1 MHEVLKHIGNLSI
14 RSKLLLGYL
23 TPFILFFVTG
33 ALILYPF
40 VRRTIEANI
49 ESELNNT
56 TKTILSMVKTAAD
69 ASIKNY
75 LRAVAEKNRDIVE
88 ASYRLYQQ
96 GILSENDAK
105 ERAMSVLLSQR
116 IGETGYIYCLDS
128 KGIIEVHPVAAL
140 HGAELT
146 QYGFIQE
153 QLLKKEGYVEYDW
166 KNPGETKIRAK
177 ALYMTYFQPWDWIIS
192 VSSYRE
198 EFNKL
203 IKIDDFRDSIL
214 SIRFGKTG
222 YPYILDS
229 MGEIVVHPVLTKNIY
244 NVKDSTGREFIK
256 EMIEKKNGKIIYTWR
271 NPDESEYREK
281 LVLFNYIPEFDW
293 LVASSSYVEEFYEP
307 LQYIRLIFGAIF
319 IGSLIFL
326 FVLTY
331 LYSSYIAGFLHRLI
345 EGFQAG
351 SAGDYS
357 ARLSKT
363 FEDEFGRLTDYF
375 NDFMEKLA
383 SYHISLQ
390 QEIQV
395 RRQSESALQQAHAS
409 LERKVEERTAELRTA
424 KEAAEDAN
432 RAKSI
437 FLANMSHELRTPM
450 NAILGYSQLMQRDA
464 SLQPEQREHLQTI
477 NRSGEHLLALI
488 NEVLDIAKIE
498 ARRITIDP
506 VTFDL
511 HRLLYDIETMF
522 RIQTNAKGLQLE
534 FFGIDDLPRYAVTDE
549 NKLRQVLINLLGNA
563 VKFTVTGGVTV
574 RMAVK
579 NRQSRDM
586 RLFIEVEDT
595 GPGIAEEEQEK
606 AFLYFEQT
614 FSGIQAQSGS
624 GLGLSISREY
634 VRLLGGDITITSQV
648 GEGAVFRVEIGI
660 EEGNEGDLKR
670 KDSLQ
675 RVIGLAPGQSTPRIL
690 VVDDKKEN
698 RAPLIRLLEIAG
710 CDVREAADGRA
721 AVEVFAQWH
730 PNFIWMDI
738 RMPVMDGLEATRLIK
753 ATPNGKTTPIVAVT
767 ASALVEDR
775 GPILAAGCDDLVRK
789 PYREQ
794 EIFDVMAKHLGLQ
807 YVYEGG
813 AAEEGEVPGVALSAE
828 RLRTLPENLRNQLH
842 QAVLRLDTAGTLE
855 VIDEIGGLHL
865 DIGAVLKKLVN
876 DFEYEY
882 LLNMIE
888 ESVLASAPNNKI
900 S

>member
-1 MHEVLKHIGNLSI
+1 MHDVLKHIGSLSI

-23 TPFILFFVTG
+23 TPFVLFFVTG
-33 ALILYPF
+33 ALILYPL

-96 GILSENDAK
+96 GVLSENDAR

-153 QLLKKEGYVEYDW
+153 QLKKREGYIEYDW
-166 KNPGETKIRAK
+166 KNPGETNIRAK

-198 EFNKL
+198 EFKKL
-203 IKIDDFRDSIL
+203 IKIEDLRDSIL

-229 MGEIVVHPVLTKNIY
+229 KGNVVAHPVLTENILDA
-244 NVKDSTGREFIK
+244 KDHKGREFVK
-256 EMIEKKNGKIIYTWR
+256 EMIEKKDGKIIYTWR

-281 LVLFNYIPEFDW
+281 LVFFNYIPEFDW
-293 LVASSSYVEEFYEP
+293 IVASSSYVEEFYEP
-307 LQYIRLIFGAIF
+307 LKYIRYIFGAIF
-319 IGSLIFL
+319 IGSLFFL

-331 LYSSYIAGFLHRLI
+331 LYSSYIAGFLNRLI
-345 EGFQAG
+345 QGFQAG

-357 ARLSKT
+357 ARLTKT
-363 FEDEFGRLTDYF
+363 FQDEFGRLSDYF
-375 NDFMEKLA
+375 NDFMEQLA

-395 RRQSESALQQAHAS
+395 RRQSEAALQQAHAS
-409 LERKVEERTAELRTA
+409 LERKVEERTVELRTA
-424 KEAAEDAN
+424 KEAAENAN
-432 RAKSI
+432 RAKSV

-450 NAILGYSQLMQRDA
+450 NAILGYSQLMQRDV
-464 SLQPEQREHLQTI
+464 SLQHEQREYLQTI

-498 ARRITIDP
+498 ARRITIEP

-522 RIQTNAKGLQLE
+522 RVRTNAKGLQFE
-534 FFGIDDLPRYAVTDE
+534 FFGIDDLPRYAVTDD

-563 VKFTVTGGVTV
+563 VKFTEKGGVTV
-574 RMAVK
+574 RVAIK
-579 NRQSRDM
+579 KFSAPDM
-586 RLFIEVEDT
+586 RLVIEVEDT
-595 GPGIAEEEQEK
+595 GPGIAKEEQET
-606 AFLYFEQT
+606 AFGYFEQT
-614 FSGIQAQSGS
+614 LSGRQAQSGS

-634 VRLLGGDITITSQV
+634 ARLMGGDITVTSRV
-648 GEGAVFRVEIGI
+648 GEGATFCVEIGI
-660 EEGNEGDLKR
+660 AEGCKADLKR

-675 RVIGLAPGQSTPRIL
+675 RVIGLAPGQSIPRIL

-698 RAPLIRLLEIAG
+698 RAPLVRLLEIAG
-710 CDVREAADGRA
+710 CNVREAVDGRE
-721 AVEVFAQWH
+721 AVEVFSQWH
-730 PNFIWMDI
+730 PDFIWMDI

-753 ATPNGKTTPIVAVT
+753 ATQDGITTPIVAVT
-767 ASALVEDR
+767 ASALAEDR

-794 EIFDVMAKHLGLQ
+794 EIFEVMAKHLGLR
-807 YVYEGG
+807 YLYEQGQG
-813 AAEEGEVPGVALSAE
+813 EEAQTLALTDE
-828 RLRTLPENLRNQLH
+828 QLRTLPEDLRNGLH
-842 QAVLRLDTAGTLE
+842 EAVLRLDTVCTLE
-855 VIDEIGGLHL
+855 AIEEIGASHP

-876 DFEYEY
+876 DFEYER

-888 ESVLASAPNNKI
+888 DSVLPSDTPNKTT
-900 S
+900 

>member
-1 MHEVLKHIGNLSI
+1 MHDIFKHIGNLSI

-23 TPFILFFVTG
+23 TPFVLFFVTA
-33 ALILYPF
+33 ALILYPL
-40 VRRTIEANI
+40 VRRTIETNI

-75 LRAVAEKNRDIVE
+75 LRAVAEKNKDIVE

-96 GILSENDAK
+96 GVLSEFEAK
-105 ERAMSVLLSQR
+105 ERAVSVLLSQR

-128 KGIIEVHPVAAL
+128 QGIIRVHPVEDL
-140 HGAELT
+140 HGIDLT

-166 KNPGETKIRAK
+166 KNPGETKVRAK

-198 EFNKL
+198 EFKKL
-203 IKIDDFRDSIL
+203 IKIDDLRDSIL

-229 MGEIVVHPVLTKNIY
+229 KGNVVAHPVLTENIFDA
-244 NVKDSTGREFIK
+244 KDQKGWEFVK

-281 LVLFNYIPEFDW
+281 LVFFNYIPEFDW

-307 LQYIRLIFGAIF
+307 LKFIRLIFGTIF
-319 IGSLIFL
+319 IGSLFFL
-326 FVLTY
+326 FMLTY
-331 LYSSYIAGFLHRLI
+331 LYSSYIAGFLNRLI
-345 EGFQAG
+345 QGFQAG

-357 ARLSKT
+357 ARLVKT
-363 FEDEFGRLTDYF
+363 FQDEFGRLADYF

-390 QEIQV
+390 QEILV
-395 RRQSESALQQAHAS
+395 RRQSETALQQAHAS

-432 RAKSI
+432 RAKSV

-464 SLQPEQREHLQTI
+464 SLQHEQREYLQTI

-498 ARRITIDP
+498 ARRITIEP

-522 RIQTNAKGLQLE
+522 RVRTNAKGLQFE

-549 NKLRQVLINLLGNA
+549 NKARQVLINLLGNA
-563 VKFTVTGGVTV
+563 VKFTETGGVTV
-574 RMAVK
+574 RVAIK
-579 NRQSRDM
+579 DKSSGDM
-586 RLFIEVEDT
+586 RLVAEVEDT

-606 AFLYFEQT
+606 AFGYFEQT
-614 FSGIQAQSGS
+614 FSGRLAQSGS
-624 GLGLSISREY
+624 GLGLTISREY
-634 VRLLGGDITITSQV
+634 ARLMGGDITVTSRV
-648 GEGAVFRVEIGI
+648 GEGAIFRVEISI
-660 EEGNEGDLKR
+660 AEGYESDLKR
-670 KDSLQ
+670 KESLQ
-675 RVIGLAPGQSTPRIL
+675 RVIGLAPGQSIPRIL

-710 CDVREAADGRA
+710 CNVREAVDGRE
-721 AVEVFAQWH
+721 AVEVFSQWH
-730 PNFIWMDI
+730 PDFIWMDI

-753 ATPNGKTTPIVAVT
+753 ATQEGITTPIVAVT
-767 ASALVEDR
+767 ASALAEDR

-794 EIFDVMAKHLGLQ
+794 EIFEVMAKHLGLR
-807 YVYEGG
+807 YLYERYQG
-813 AAEEGEVPGVALSAE
+813 EEQALAVKLSAE
-828 RLRTLPENLRNQLH
+828 QLLILPEILRSQLH
-842 QAVLRLDTAGTLE
+842 QAVLRLDTAETLAVIEEIGTL
-855 VIDEIGGLHL
+855 HPA
-865 DIGAVLKKLVN
+865 IGAVFKRLVHA
-876 DFEYEY
+876 FEYEP

-888 ESVLASAPNNKI
+888 DTALLADTPKKRT
-900 S
+900 

>member
-1 MHEVLKHIGNLSI
+1 MHDVLKHIGNLSI

-23 TPFILFFVTG
+23 TPFVLFFVTG

-56 TKTILSMVKTAAD
+56 TKTILSMVKTVAD

-88 ASYRLYQQ
+88 ASYLLYQQ

-140 HGAELT
+140 HGVDLT

-153 QLLKKEGYVEYDW
+153 QLKNREGYIEYDW
-166 KNPGETKIRAK
+166 KNPGEINIRAK

-203 IKIDDFRDSIL
+203 IKIDNFRDSIL

-229 MGEIVVHPVLTKNIY
+229 KGDVVVHPVLTGNIY
-244 NVKDSTGREFIK
+244 NVKDSKGREFIK

-281 LVLFNYIPEFDW
+281 LVLFNYIQEFDW
-293 LVASSSYVEEFYEP
+293 IVASSSYLEEFYEP
-307 LQYIRLIFGAIF
+307 LKYIRLIFGAIL
-319 IGSLIFL
+319 IGSLFFL

-345 EGFQAG
+345 QGFQAG

-357 ARLSKT
+357 ARLTKT
-363 FEDEFGRLTDYF
+363 FQDEFGRLTDYF

-395 RRQSESALQQAHAS
+395 RRQSEADLQQAHVS

-432 RAKSI
+432 KAKSV

-464 SLQPEQREHLQTI
+464 SLQPEQRDYLQTI

-498 ARRITIDP
+498 ARRITIEP

-522 RIQTNAKGLQLE
+522 RIRTNAKGLQLE

-563 VKFTVTGGVTV
+563 VKFTETGGVTV
-574 RMAVK
+574 RVDVK
-579 NRQSRDM
+579 NRSFKAM
-586 RLFIEVEDT
+586 RLLIEVEDT

-614 FSGIQAQSGS
+614 LSGIQAQSGS

-634 VRLLGGDITITSQV
+634 VRLMGGDVTVTSRV
-648 GEGAVFRVEIGI
+648 GEGSIFRVEIGM
-660 EEGNEGDLKR
+660 EEGNKSDLKR

-675 RVIGLAPGQSTPRIL
+675 RVIGLAPGQSIPRIL

-698 RAPLIRLLEIAG
+698 RAPLIRLLEIVG
-710 CDVREAADGRA
+710 CDVREAADGRE
-721 AVEVFAQWH
+721 AVEVFVQWH
-730 PNFIWMDI
+730 PDFIWMDI

-753 ATPNGKTTPIVAVT
+753 AIAEGKTTPIVAVT
-767 ASALVEDR
+767 ASAMGEDR
-775 GPILAAGCDDLVRK
+775 GPILAAGCDELVRK

-794 EIFDVMAKHLGLQ
+794 EIFEVMAKHLGLM
-807 YVYEGG
+807 YVYERGPG
-813 AAEEGEVPGVALSAE
+813 EEEDAPAMALSAE
-828 RLRTLPENLRNQLH
+828 QLRNLPEDLRNQLH
-842 QAVLRLDTAGTLE
+842 QAVLRLDTAGTLM
-855 VIDEIGGLHL
+855 VIEEIGALHS
-865 DIGAVLKKLVN
+865 DIGAVFEKLVN
-876 DFEYEY
+876 NFEYER
-882 LLNMIE
+882 LLHMIE
-888 ESVLASAPNNKI
+888 ESALPSATNNNTG
-900 S
+900 